1 MGICVIKKKKK
12 IKFENFRFKS
22 PIRPKFTI
30 NEKYKKE
37 ISIIETNKDKIN
49 QYKDFNYKF
58 KKPEIKKKDLPQGQ
72 HTSTCIICNY
82 TCHYPC
88 YIPDNRCSAI
98 RNEKFTICEKKCV
111 FKKIVQM
118 KNLEKNMLILKVI
131 KLLLNKY

>member
-1 MGICVIKKKKK
+1 MRIYVIKKKKK

-58 KKPEIKKKDLPQGQ
+58 TKQKLKKRF
-72 HTSTCIICNY
+72 TSRT
-82 TCHYPC
+82 T
-88 YIPDNRCSAI
+88 YI
-98 RNEKFTICEKKCV
+98 
-111 FKKIVQM
+111 
-118 KNLEKNMLILKVI
+118 NLYYM
-131 KLLLNKY
+131 